1 MKRFAAP
8 AVAAG
13 VIGLMLVVGSASS
26 APAAK
31 GSSGD
36 LGAPGPTA
44 AQGKASEGKVS
55 PEMQIRG
62 LKLRSTALS
71 AGNLGA
77 TVPAG
82 FVALDAPLVLNCPG
96 HTTCTFAAE
105 QNVQVKGSTSSNG
118 WAICTKVDGNYMSEP
133 SCPFLGYTG
142 STFYVGGSFSQ
153 SQTGFTPGNHT
164 VQTEVYSSNGMDVY
178 NYAIN
183 YRVYTP

>member
-1 MKRFAAP
+1 MKRFVAP

-13 VIGLMLVVGSASS
+13 AIGLMLVVGSASS

-31 GSSGD
+31 GTAGD
-36 LGAPGPTA
+36 PGAAGPTA
-44 AQGKASEGKVS
+44 AQGKASQGKVA
-55 PEMQIRG
+55 PDTQIRG
-62 LKLRSTALS
+62 LKLKSTAIS
-71 AGNLGA
+71 SGNLGA

-82 FVALDAPLVLNCPG
+82 FAALDAPLVITCPG
-96 HTTCTFAAE
+96 HSTCTIAAE
-105 QNVQVKGSTSSNG
+105 QNVQVRGSTANNA
-118 WAICTKVDGNYMSEP
+118 WAICTKVDGNYMTQP

-142 STFYVGGSFSQ
+142 TSYYLGGSFSQ

-183 YRVYTP
+183 YRVYIP